1 VLYIRYFL
9 YLFVFMIQIN
19 NAVGSSLIADIQD
32 TISYTGKPV
41 ICPGGQL
48 MLTGANA
55 PANSTFKWYKDKQT
69 SPVATTPAY
78 TVTTAGSYT
87 LSIVSNGVSYTY
99 PALIVTNSP
108 LPVANFILVNNPECA
123 SEPITFKNQ
132 STGDGLKYVW
142 NFGDPAS
149 PLNRSYETNPVHQFV
164 GKPGDGSQTF
174 TISLTVTNKGGCV
187 QAVTKSITLKQ
198 SPGVEL
204 GGMGKT
210 IYDGK
215 DYFVVCENVPT
226 VFTFTNISSTKSTNE
241 SYNLYWGDGSGQI
254 NLKEFTTATHRYRP
268 GLYVLFY
275 TVTGKN
281 GCSLVKKYRIF
292 VGESPKVSFASAA
305 PVNTCIGTPVT
316 WSLSNLSN
324 NTKGTLYTATYSDGT
339 VVDYDL
345 PPDTLMHT
353 FLSNS
358 VNNTSSYE
366 DKTYNNAFLVKL
378 VASNPCGSA
387 TAVSEPIYVS
397 DPPKAVI
404 NSIPSAICLN
414 TLVNV
419 KSVGALGYSVSA
431 DGYRFNKLL
440 WKITPASGFE
450 ASSNDLGSGQADG
463 DVKNWISGTE
473 NLNIRFTK
481 AGNYNITLI
490 AGSELCGIDST
501 SVQICVTDL
510 PVALFDV
517 DAAEGCSPLIVKTTN
532 KSNKPFCNINSY
544 KWRVSYKPDACN
556 NNTTEYVFLDGT
568 SSVSENPV
576 FKFTKSG
583 TYTISLVNSYPV
595 QNCTSVT
602 FSKEIIIKQKPIVYL
617 KAPDVIY
624 KDQSFKPTIV
634 ATNCSPADQLSFAW
648 EYSGGSAIFSQGELD
663 SVKYNNIGRYNLSVK
678 ITSSC
683 GFTEATVEIE
693 VIARPTFFIPNTF
706 TPNNDGVNDTWSIR
720 GLDSN
725 PRNTLKIFNRTGS
738 LLYEAK
744 TNLTPWDGQFM
755 GKRLPAGV
763 YYYTLYSGVAKQ
775 AFSGW
780 ISMIY

>member
-1 VLYIRYFL
+1 
-9 YLFVFMIQIN
+9 MIQIN
-19 NAVGSSLIADIQD
+19 NAIGSSLIADIQD
-32 TISYTGKPV
+32 TISYKGNPV

-48 MLTGANA
+48 VLTGANA

-78 TVTTAGSYT
+78 TVTTAGSYI
-87 LSIVSNGVSYTY
+87 LNIVSNGVSYTY
-99 PALIVTNSP
+99 PALMVTNSP
-108 LPVANFILVNNPECA
+108 LPVADFSLVNNPECA
-123 SEPITFKNQ
+123 SEPITFKNL

-149 PLNRSYETNPVHQFV
+149 TLNRSYETNPVHQFV
-164 GKPGDGSQTF
+164 GKPGDSLQTF
-174 TISLTVTNKGGCV
+174 TITLTVTNKGGCV
-187 QAVTKSITLKQ
+187 QTTSKSITLKQ
-198 SPGVEL
+198 SPGIEL

-226 VFTFTNISSTKSTNE
+226 VFTFTNNSSTKSTNE

-254 NLKEFTTATHRYRP
+254 KLTEFTSMTHRYRP

-281 GCSLVKKYRIF
+281 GCSLVKKYRVF
-292 VGESPKVSFASAA
+292 VGEAPKAVFAAAA
-305 PVNTCIGTPVT
+305 PVNTGTGKPVT
-316 WSLSNLSN
+316 LSLSNLSN

-358 VNNTSSYE
+358 VNKTSTYE
-366 DKTYNNAFLVKL
+366 DKTYNNAFLVKI

-387 TAVSEPIYVS
+387 TAVSQPIYVS

-404 NSIPSAICLN
+404 KNTINTLCLN
-414 TLVNV
+414 TLANV
-419 KSVGALGYSVSA
+419 KSVGALGYTVSA
-431 DGYRFNKLL
+431 DGYHSNKLL
-440 WKITPASGFE
+440 WKITPATGFE
-450 ASSNDLGSGQADG
+450 ANSNDLGSGQADA
-463 DVKNWISGTE
+463 DVKNWIGGTDD
-473 NLNIRFTK
+473 LNIRFTT

-490 AGSELCGIDST
+490 AGSEVCGIDST

-517 DAAEGCSPLIVKTTN
+517 DAAQGCSPVIIKTTN
-532 KSNKPFCNINSY
+532 KSTQPLCNTNSY

-556 NNTTEYVFLDGT
+556 TNTTEYVFLEGT

-576 FKFTKSG
+576 FQFTKSG

-595 QNCTSVT
+595 QNCV
-602 FSKEIIIKQKPIVYL
+602 SKAFLQEIVVKAKPIVYL

-624 KDQSFKPTIV
+624 KDQSFKPTIEV
-634 ATNCSPADQLSFAW
+634 TNCSPADQLSFAW
-648 EYSGGSAIFSQGELD
+648 EYNGGSATFSQGQLD
-663 SVKYNNIGRYNLSVK
+663 SVKYNYLGRYNLSVK

-683 GFTEATVEIE
+683 GVTEATVAIQ
-693 VIARPTFFIPNTF
+693 VIKKPDFFIPNAF

-775 AFSGW
+775 SFSGW

>member
-1 VLYIRYFL
+1 
-9 YLFVFMIQIN
+9 M
-19 NAVGSSLIADIQD
+19 GSPLIADIQD

-48 MLTGANA
+48 VLTGANA
-55 PANSTFKWYKDKQT
+55 PANSAFKWYKDKQP

-78 TVTTAGSYT
+78 TATTAGSYV
-87 LSIVSNGVSYTY
+87 LNIVSNGVSYTY
-99 PALIVTNSP
+99 PALIVTSSP
-108 LPVANFILVNNPECA
+108 LPVANFVMVNNPECA

-149 PLNRSYETNPVHQFV
+149 SLNRSYETNPVHQFV

-174 TISLTVTNKGGCV
+174 TITLTVTNKGGCV
-187 QAVTKSITLKQ
+187 QTTSKTITLKQ

-204 GGMGKT
+204 GSMGKT

-215 DYFVVCENVPT
+215 DYFVVCENIPT

-241 SYNLYWGDGSGQI
+241 SYNLFWGDGSGQI
-254 NLKEFTTATHRYRP
+254 KLTEFTNITHRYRP

-281 GCSLVKKYRIF
+281 GCSITKKYRIF
-292 VGESPKVSFASAA
+292 VGESPKISFASAA
-305 PVNTCIGTPVT
+305 PVNTCIGAPVT
-316 WSLSNLSN
+316 WSLGNFSN

-339 VVDYDL
+339 VVNYDL

-358 VNNTSSYE
+358 VNKTSTYE
-366 DKTYNNAFLVKL
+366 DKTYNNAFLVKI
-378 VASNPCGSA
+378 VASNPCGST

-404 NSIPSAICLN
+404 NSTPGAICLN
-414 TLVNV
+414 TLANL
-419 KSVGALGYSVSA
+419 KSVGTVGYTVSA
-431 DGYRFNKLL
+431 DGVHPNKLL
-440 WKITPASGFE
+440 WKITPANGFE
-450 ASSNDLGSGQADG
+450 ANSNALGSGQADG
-463 DVKNWISGTE
+463 DVKNWISGTAD
-473 NLNIRFTK
+473 LNVRFTK

-490 AGSELCGIDST
+490 AGADVCGIDST

-517 DAAEGCSPLIVKTTN
+517 DATEGCSPVIVKTTN
-532 KSNKPFCNINSY
+532 KSNKPLCNDNTY

-556 NNTTEYVFLDGT
+556 NNTTAYIYLDGT

-576 FKFTKSG
+576 FQFTKSG
-583 TYTISLVNSYPV
+583 TYTISLVNSFPV
-595 QNCTSVT
+595 QNCISEVY
-602 FSKEIIIKQKPIVYL
+602 SQQIVVKEKPIVYL
-617 KAPDVIY
+617 KVPDIIY
-624 KDQSFKPTIV
+624 KDQSFKPTIEV
-634 ATNCSPADQLSFAW
+634 TNCSPADPLSITW
-648 EYSGGSAIFSQGELD
+648 EYSGGSATFSQGELD
-663 SVKYNNIGRYNLSVK
+663 SLKYNNLGTYNLSVK
-678 ITSSC
+678 ITSQC
-683 GFTEATVEIE
+683 GVTEATVTIQ
-693 VIARPTFFIPNTF
+693 VIKKPDFFIPNAF
-706 TPNNDGVNDTWSIR
+706 TPNNDGVNDTWSIK

-738 LLYEAK
+738 LLYETK
-744 TNLTPWDGQFM
+744 TNLAPWDGQFM
-755 GKRLPAGV
+755 GRRLPAGV
-763 YYYTLYSGVAKQ
+763 YYYTLYTGVAKQ
-775 AFSGW
+775 TFSGW